1 MMSANNEALKY
12 ICLKRELSDWVDSL
26 KDEGILNHAQD
37 LIRTG
42 IILGLTCDV
51 SIVDTK
57 QKEIINRQQG
67 DKNYNSGDIDEDG
80 YISLLIRRFSG
91 DQTDKNY
98 RRMQALANVGIE
110 LIRDE
115 FFDEVIKWDEIEKTI
130 KRNT

>member
-12 ICLKRELSDWVDSL
+12 ICLKRELADWVDSL

-51 SIVDTK
+51 SVVDTK

-130 KRNT
+130 KGNT

>member
-1 MMSANNEALKY
+1 MSENNEALKY

-26 KDEGILNHAQD
+26 KDDGILSHAQD

-42 IILGLTCDV
+42 IILGLTCEV
-51 SIVDTK
+51 SVVDSK
-57 QKEIINRQQG
+57 QKEVINRQQG

-98 RRMQALANVGIE
+98 RRMQALANVGIQM
-110 LIRDE
+110 IRDE
-115 FFDEVIKWDEIEKTI
+115 FFDDVVRWDEIEKTI
-130 KRNT
+130 KGNT